1 MAQVAEELGL
11 ATHATI
17 AIVHM
22 PLAAF
27 GTVFF
32 VYARPS
38 SALRRRRIDR
48 RTAAIIAL
56 SSILSGEIGSV
67 LFATSPLFAMPLA
80 VLVLRDRVTIW
91 AGAGTGLAIAGIGLL
106 A

>member
-1 MAQVAEELGL
+1 
-11 ATHATI
+11 
-17 AIVHM
+17 M

-48 RTAAIIAL
+48 RTVAIIAL
-56 SSILSGEIGSV
+56 SSILSGGIGSVPFVSAIQDIGVGPAAV

-80 VLVLRDRVTIW
+80 VLVLRERVTIW
-91 AGAGTGLAIAGIGLL
+91 AVAGTGLAIAGIGLL